1 MKFFEKISRY
11 ETWDSGVSLKENLI
25 GGASIGVMAS
35 LMGAKIQTELI
46 KEKLKTI
53 KGIKNFRPSLS
64 RVVLP
69 AAMFGGVLG
78 LGKHFY
84 EQDYYTK

>member
-1 MKFFEKISRY
+1 MKYFEKIAKNK
-11 ETWDSGVSLKENLI
+11 TWDSGVSLKENLI

-46 KEKLKTI
+46 KEKLKAI

-69 AAMFGGVLG
+69 GAIFGGVLG

-84 EQDYYTK
+84 DEDYYTK